1 MLQLTPQMKIMVAVE
16 PIDGRK
22 GIDSLAQ
29 LCRDRLAED
38 PFSGTVFLFR
48 TRNKTCILA
57 LLYDGNGFWIAK
69 KRLSKGTFRWWPEN
83 RSSSLDVQAHQ
94 ALTLLAGGNP
104 WAQAAP
110 VWRQLRRHGLPG
122 KIEDYKTRSLGT
134 SSP

>member
-69 KRLSKGTFRWWPEN
+69 KRCR
-83 RSSSLDVQAHQ
+83 
-94 ALTLLAGGNP
+94 
-104 WAQAAP
+104 
-110 VWRQLRRHGLPG
+110 
-122 KIEDYKTRSLGT
+122 
-134 SSP
+134 